1 MDARRSLTTTSLR
14 CCFCFR
20 CSSMSSSINDSL
32 GDDDSPKPEASGCKM
47 RESCSSHSDS
57 NSGVEGQLKAWIED
71 DDAKRSL
78 CECALLLNLTMQF
91 TNNISSCARNDH
103 LNHMQ
108 QQSPTLQDNLQELFS
123 MFTCFYALVLVIIGL
138 IFELSHVLSEK
149 AMESNMDQA
158 KDMLFSVYMYGGSL
172 AFFIYCYAVLLN
184 TRMSRHIVNGMRRA
198 TERTLKLDSPIRESI
213 PFMRKKDGSEAQ
225 KKEPKASHSKAK
237 SSTGSLYLRLGCVVF
252 GIFGIVYYGL
262 IIVVCVL
269 GWGTDK
275 ADCNAYTLV
284 ISTLAT
290 LFIFV
295 QMHFIFCNS
304 KITVHGSLKI
314 ARLGM
319 MHLTATNLWTWM
331 RYILLEEEAT
341 TEELAHANFATRIPV
356 HHFFNKTSAELVHP
370 QLREHVEYELCR
382 GAGCVLGSFK
392 EFMYTCV
399 VEYALIC
406 AGVSFVF
413 WTNVGKEPSKYQ
425 MLKRQRSNLISVDC
439 SRTTTGLF
447 LGFIIIAFTF
457 VCIAIF
463 NAYIHEE
470 NSRLLANTIFFST
483 DGILLLV
490 SLAAIVFAFCRMRN
504 LNFKKRE
511 DGDVDESAELLDHIL
526 LVVGLVGELIFSI
539 GGIMSLS
546 NATEFN
552 YMIVILLIVQNLRLF
567 QVILQ
572 SALLLIGAKL
582 KAASPELKV
591 LKPGKQVVT
600 FLLVVN
606 IALFIMNTFE
616 AQKAGVTEDIVRY
629 YGSKAWALLVRG
641 CSPLTIFYRFHSSV
655 CFAEIW
661 KHTFKGTR
669 GELEMGY

>member
-1 MDARRSLTTTSLR
+1 
-14 CCFCFR
+14 
-20 CSSMSSSINDSL
+20 MSSSINDSL

-71 DDAKRSL
+71 DDAK
-78 CECALLLNLTMQF
+78 
-91 TNNISSCARNDH
+91 
-103 LNHMQ
+103 
-108 QQSPTLQDNLQELFS
+108 QELFS

-184 TRMSRHIVNGMRRA
+184 TRMSRHIVN
-198 TERTLKLDSPIRESI
+198 
-213 PFMRKKDGSEAQ
+213 
-225 KKEPKASHSKAK
+225 
-237 SSTGSLYLRLGCVVF
+237 VF

>member
-1 MDARRSLTTTSLR
+1 VNEAVGSE
-14 CCFCFR
+14 
-20 CSSMSSSINDSL
+20 DSL
-32 GDDDSPKPEASGCKM
+32 KPQGTPRKTC
-47 RESCSSHSDS
+47 ESCSSHNDDGDAPESK
-57 NSGVEGQLKAWIED
+57 VKAWIGD
-71 DDAKRSL
+71 DDAK
-78 CECALLLNLTMQF
+78 EK
-91 TNNISSCARNDH
+91 
-103 LNHMQ
+103 
-108 QQSPTLQDNLQELFS
+108 LFS
-123 MFTCFYALVLVIIGL
+123 MFTCFYALILVIVGL
-138 IFELSHVLSEK
+138 IFELSDLLNAKRQGSGL
-149 AMESNMDQA
+149 DQA
-158 KDMLFSVYMYGGSL
+158 KDMLFGIYMYGGSL

-184 TRMSRHIVNGMRRA
+184 TRTPRHLFNVMRRA
-198 TERTLKLDSPIRESI
+198 TERTLKIESPTRDTT
-213 PFMRKKDGSEAQ
+213 PFMKKTQGSGQ
-225 KKEPKASHSKAK
+225 KAAKASHSEAK

-252 GIFGIVYYGL
+252 GIFGVVYYGL
-262 IIVVCVL
+262 IIVVCVVR
-269 GWGTDK
+269 WGTDR
-275 ADCNAYTLV
+275 ADCNGYTLF

-304 KITVHGSLKI
+304 KITVRGSVKI

-319 MHLTATNLWTWM
+319 MHLTATNLWIWM

-341 TEELAHANFATRIPV
+341 TEELAHANFASRIPV
-356 HHFFNKTSAELVHP
+356 HHLFNKTSAELVHS
-370 QLREHVEYELCR
+370 QLQKHVEVELCR

-413 WTNVGKEPSKYQ
+413 WTNVGKAPREYQ
-425 MLKRQRSNLISVDC
+425 QLKRQRGNVISVDC

-447 LGFIIIAFTF
+447 LGFVIIAFTF
-457 VCIAIF
+457 ICIAIF

-483 DGILLLV
+483 DGILLLF
-490 SLAAIVFAFCRMRN
+490 SLVAIVLAFCRMRN
-504 LNFKKRE
+504 LNFKKKE
-511 DGDVDESAELLDHIL
+511 DGDTDESAELLDHIL
-526 LVVGLVGELIFSI
+526 LVIGLVGELVFSI

-546 NATEFN
+546 NTTQFN
-552 YMIVILLIVQNLRLF
+552 YMIIILLVVQNLRLF

-572 SALLLIGAKL
+572 SALLLIGSKL
-582 KAASPELKV
+582 KAASPELKA
-591 LKPGKQVVT
+591 LKPGKQGCFQVVT
-600 FLLVVN
+600 FLLIVN

-629 YGSKAWALLVRG
+629 YGSKSWALLVRG

-661 KHTFKGTR
+661 KHTFKGAR
-669 GELEMGY
+669 GELDMD

>member
-1 MDARRSLTTTSLR
+1 MLYCR
-14 CCFCFR
+14 
-20 CSSMSSSINDSL
+20 
-32 GDDDSPKPEASGCKM
+32 
-47 RESCSSHSDS
+47 
-57 NSGVEGQLKAWIED
+57 
-71 DDAKRSL
+71 
-78 CECALLLNLTMQF
+78 
-91 TNNISSCARNDH
+91 
-103 LNHMQ
+103 
-108 QQSPTLQDNLQELFS
+108 QELFS
-123 MFTCFYALVLVIIGL
+123 MFTCFYALILVILGL
-138 IFELSHVLSEK
+138 IFELSHLLSGRS
-149 AMESNMDQA
+149 METNMDQA
-158 KDMLFSVYMYGGSL
+158 KDVLFSTYMYGGSL
-172 AFFIYCYAVLLN
+172 IFFIYCYAVLLN
-184 TRMSRHIVNGMRRA
+184 TRMSRNIVKGMRKA
-198 TERTLKLDSPIRESI
+198 TERTLKVDSPIRESI
-213 PFMRKKDGSEAQ
+213 PFMKKKYSTEGQ
-225 KKEPKASHSKAK
+225 IKQPKASHSKAK

-262 IIVVCVL
+262 IIVVCVV
-269 GWGTDK
+269 GWGTEK
-275 ADCNAYTLV
+275 ADCNANTLLV
-284 ISTLAT
+284 WTLAT
-290 LFIFV
+290 IFIFV

-319 MHLTATNLWTWM
+319 MHLTATNMWTWM

-341 TEELAHANFATRIPV
+341 TEELAHANFAARIPV
-356 HHFFNKTSAELVHP
+356 HHLFNKTTAELAHP
-370 QLREHVEYELCR
+370 QITKHVEVEICR

-413 WTNVGKEPSKYQ
+413 WTNVGKGPSKYQ
-425 MLKRQRSNLISVDC
+425 KVRDMLLRDIPQKSKFLFSSVHEFQLKQRRSNMISVDC

-457 VCIAIF
+457 ICIAIF

-483 DGILLLV
+483 DGILLLC
-490 SLAAIVFAFCRMRN
+490 SLAAILFAFCQMRN

-546 NATEFN
+546 NTVEFN

-572 SALLLIGAKL
+572 SALLLIGSKL
-582 KAASPELKV
+582 KTASPELES

-600 FLLVVN
+600 FLLIIN

-661 KHTFKGTR
+661 KHTFKGVR
-669 GELEMGY
+669 GELEMI

>member
-1 MDARRSLTTTSLR
+1 
-14 CCFCFR
+14 
-20 CSSMSSSINDSL
+20 MSSSINEAIGSEDS
-32 GDDDSPKPEASGCKM
+32 SKPEGTPRKTC
-47 RESCSSHSDS
+47 ESCSSHNSDGDAPES
-57 NSGVEGQLKAWIED
+57 EIKAWIDD
-71 DDAKRSL
+71 DDAK
-78 CECALLLNLTMQF
+78 CVLLNLTMQS
-91 TNNISSCARNDH
+91 TSTTYYSRDNNNSNE
-103 LNHMQ
+103 MQ
-108 QQSPTLQDNLQELFS
+108 PSTLQEHLEELFS
-123 MFTCFYALVLVIIGL
+123 MFTCFYALILVIIGL
-138 IFELSHVLSEK
+138 IFELSHLLN
-149 AMESNMDQA
+149 ARPQESNLDQA
-158 KDMLFSVYMYGGSL
+158 KDMLFGFYMYGGSL
-172 AFFIYCYAVLLN
+172 VFFIYCYAVLLN
-184 TRMSRHIVNGMRRA
+184 TRMPRHIFNGMRRA
-198 TERTLKLDSPIRESI
+198 TERTLKIQSPIGDTT
-213 PFMRKKDGSEAQ
+213 PFVKKTQGNGQ
-225 KKEPKASHSKAK
+225 KAPKASHSEAK

-262 IIVVCVL
+262 IIVVCVV

-275 ADCNAYTLV
+275 ADCNGYTLF
-284 ISTLAT
+284 ISTLST

-304 KITVHGSLKI
+304 KIIVHGSVKI

-319 MHLTATNLWTWM
+319 MHLTATNLWIWM

-341 TEELAHANFATRIPV
+341 TKELAHANFASRIPV
-356 HHFFNKTSAELVHP
+356 HHLFNKTSAELVHS
-370 QLREHVEYELCR
+370 QLQKHVEVELCK

-413 WTNVGKEPSKYQ
+413 WTNVGKAPREYQ
-425 MLKRQRSNLISVDC
+425 QLKRQRANVISVDC

-457 VCIAIF
+457 ICIGIF

-483 DGILLLV
+483 DGILLLF
-490 SLAAIVFAFCRMRN
+490 SLAAIVLAFCRMRN
-504 LNFKKRE
+504 LNFKKKE
-511 DGDVDESAELLDHIL
+511 GGDVDESAELLDHIL
-526 LVVGLVGELIFSI
+526 LVVGLVGELVFSI

-546 NATEFN
+546 NTTQFN
-552 YMIVILLIVQNLRLF
+552 YMIIILLVVQNLRLF

-572 SALLLIGAKL
+572 SALLLIGSKL
-582 KAASPELKV
+582 KAASPELKA

-600 FLLVVN
+600 FLLIVN

-661 KHTFKGTR
+661 KHTFKGAR
-669 GELEMGY
+669 GELDMD